1 MWGDTIFYRTA
12 VNEDN
17 FKGCY
22 FGDETA
28 LGADLISLMA
38 TQIGFGGLIGFVVG
52 FAIKKLI
59 KLLLVAAGLFFLGL
73 QLLAY
78 EGYITINW
86 QKFEFSIADLAHKLP
101 EFAAGNP
108 LSTFLVFGMPFGA
121 SFVLGLLLGLKK
133 G

>member
-1 MWGDTIFYRTA
+1 MST
-12 VNEDN
+12 
-17 FKGCY
+17 
-22 FGDETA
+22 
-28 LGADLISLMA
+28 DLSSLMA
-38 TQIGFGGLIGFVVG
+38 TQIGFGGLIGFLVG

-86 QKFEFSIADLAHKLP
+86 QKFEFSLSNLAHKLP
-101 EFAAGNP
+101 DFAVGNP
-108 LSTFLVFGMPFGA
+108 IQTFLIFGMPFVA
-121 SFVLGLLLGLKK
+121 SFALGLFFGLKK

>member
-1 MWGDTIFYRTA
+1 MS
-12 VNEDN
+12 
-17 FKGCY
+17 
-22 FGDETA
+22 
-28 LGADLISLMA
+28 ADLSSLMA

-86 QKFEFSIADLAHKLP
+86 QKFEFSLSNLAHKLP
-101 EFAAGNP
+101 DFAVGNP
-108 LSTFLVFGMPFGA
+108 ISSFLIFGMPFGA
-121 SFVLGLLLGLKK
+121 SFALGFFFGLKK